1 MSSFSE
7 YFRDLALPLLSDEE
21 EEPDPMD
28 PRRVERKP
36 TLSVEEPAGEIEVEL
51 IVLPIV
57 SGAVGADV
65 GSGFEI

>member
-1 MSSFSE
+1 
-7 YFRDLALPLLSDEE
+7 
-21 EEPDPMD
+21 MD